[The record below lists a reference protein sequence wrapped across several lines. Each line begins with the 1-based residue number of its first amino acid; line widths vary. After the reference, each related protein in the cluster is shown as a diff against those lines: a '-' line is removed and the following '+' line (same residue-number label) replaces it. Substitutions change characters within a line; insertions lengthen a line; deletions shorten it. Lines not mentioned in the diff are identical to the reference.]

1 MVGVG
6 EAERET
12 VRKALTSGVAVKK
25 GGGSASIDLHVVVH
39 TYNLSTKEAEASLS
53 YVYSENQK

>member
-6 EAERET
+6 EAKRP
-12 VRKALTSGVAVKK
+12 RKALTSGVAVKK

-53 YVYSENQK
+53 YAYSENQK